1 MSVRQDQANLILT
14 INGAQAANTLQDM
27 EKSARDLRRMLSKIP
42 VDSKEFKEAS
52 AKAAELDKRIK
63 DAKESMR
70 AMRTESVSLSSII
83 TKVAAGFTVA
93 YTAVRGFFSSLN
105 SASKLEQLNISFEVF
120 LGSAEKAKQV
130 VAELRKFA
138 DLTPFETEPVNNAGR
153 ALLAFG
159 FSAEELIPTL
169 TKIGDVASGTGKD
182 FNELA
187 LIYGKA
193 KAQGLIQGEELNQ
206 LAEAGIPIYAEL
218 AKVLDTDESKIR
230 KLGEQGR
237 IQFSDLERVF
247 TNLTSEGGRFA
258 GLMERQSKSL
268 DGLFSTLASAI
279 QGKVTNVIT
288 GLFPLIKSVTQAFI
302 DFLSV
307 PLSETLEQERQA
319 FNGLALG
326 ILNAKEG
333 TEERTAGI
341 RRLQDQYP
349 AFLGN
354 IDAEKV
360 TNEQLKPILE
370 QINQSY
376 VIRIALQKQQEKLQ
390 PLLEAQAEQESR
402 LAEGRVAANR
412 LLARGAEL
420 AGINLQ
426 QFQTQAEQTRAV
438 IAALERTAEFRRGPG
453 FDQPL
458 NDQAR
463 VLNEIKAAAS
473 QIDATTIRQKFAT
486 QQATEAEQQRQ
497 EIVDELRKT
506 YADVFKILD
515 AESAKGT
522 GTSGGGPAGKAK
534 KEAEAAEGSIAALRK
549 RISDLQKLI
558 ETTPPD
564 SKLLTPLLRELTTAE
579 QRLKS
584 LEEYIKRL
592 KNPEVDVAPAQEVVD
607 SQLGR
612 SQAAGDI
619 PLDEDQRLAIVEL
632 NDFRLQQEELTT
644 DELNRFRQGLS
655 DEDSRRRA
663 KALEEE
669 KELQENIRNLNLSAA
684 ESISRAIIDIEANR
698 ISRETDDTLA
708 ALDRQYRARIEAAQG
723 NGAEQ
728 QRLQKELE
736 AKKEAIEKDAA
747 RKRKAL
753 AIKEAIIAG
762 ALAVVKALPNV
773 FAAAAAGIAA
783 AAQIAVISSQQ
794 FAGGGYTGPGH
805 GTVPD
810 NTGHRPVGVVHAH
823 EWVSPPWMTRHPVW
837 GQQIAVLEAVRQ
849 RGFADGGFS
858 TTPTV
863 TVTPIGAPEASAAA
877 GMEAFVLLAGEF
889 RSFRDQVTNWQSR
902 LRVVYTDIRDAGEDL
917 SAVETDASL

>member
-27 EKSARDLRRMLSKIP
+27 EKSARDLRRLLSKIP

-63 DAKESMR
+63 ETKESMR
-70 AMRTESVSLSSII
+70 AMKNEGVSLTGTLTRIGGTI
-83 TKVAAGFTVA
+83 AVVAAT
-93 YTAVRGFFSSLN
+93 VRGFFSSL
-105 SASKLEQLNISFEVF
+105 SGASKLEQLNISFEVF

-130 VAELRKFA
+130 VADLRKFA
-138 DLTPFETEPVNNAGR
+138 DLTPFETEPVNQAGR

-169 TKIGDVASGTGKD
+169 TKVGDVAAGTGKD

-193 KAQGLIQGEELNQ
+193 RAEGIIQNDTLNQ
-206 LAEAGIPIYAEL
+206 LAEAGIPVYQEL
-218 AKVLDTDESKIR
+218 AKVLGVAENRIR
-230 KLGEQGR
+230 KLAENGEISFR
-237 IQFSDLERVF
+237 DLERVF

-279 QGKVTNVIT
+279 QGKVTNAIT

-302 DFLSV
+302 DFLNV

-333 TEERTAGI
+333 TDERTAGI
-341 RRLQDQYP
+341 RKLQEQYP

-354 IDAEKV
+354 IDAEKA
-360 TNEQLKPILE
+360 TNEQLRPILE

-390 PLLEAQAEQESR
+390 PLLEAQAEQEAR

-420 AGINLQ
+420 AGVNLQ
-426 QFQTQAEQTRAV
+426 QFRTEAEQTQAV
-438 IAALERTAEFRRGPG
+438 IKALERTAEFRRGLG

-463 VLNEIKAAAS
+463 VLNEIKATAS
-473 QIDATTIRQKFAT
+473 QIDATTINQRFAT
-486 QQATEAEQQRQ
+486 KQATEAEQQRQ
-497 EIVDELRKT
+497 EVVAELRKT

-515 AESAKGT
+515 AEAAKTTNGD
-522 GTSGGGPAGKAK
+522 SPAGKAK
-534 KEAEAAEGSIAALRK
+534 KEAEAAEGSLAALRK
-549 RISDLQKLI
+549 RIADLQKLI
-558 ETTPPD
+558 EATPAD
-564 SKLLTPLLRELTTAE
+564 SKALAPLIRELTTAE
-579 QRLKS
+579 KRLKD

-592 KNPEVDVAPAQEVVD
+592 KNPQIDLAPTQDAIQA
-607 SQLGR
+607 QLGS
-612 SQAAGDI
+612 SQAQGDTT
-619 PLDEDQRLAIVEL
+619 LDEAQRLAIVEL
-632 NDFRLQQEELTT
+632 NDFRIREEELTT

-655 DEDSRRRA
+655 DEDSRRRQ

-669 KELQENIRNLNLSAA
+669 KQLRENIRNLNLSAA
-684 ESISRAIIDIEANR
+684 ESISRAVIDIEANR
-698 ISRETDDTLA
+698 ISQETDT
-708 ALDRQYRARIEAAQG
+708 ALRAIDAEYKARIDAAGG
-723 NGAEQ
+723 NSREQ
-728 QRLQKELE
+728 ARLQKELE
-736 AKKEAIEKDAA
+736 TKKEAIEKDAA
-747 RKRKAL
+747 RKRKSL
-753 AIKEAIIAG
+753 AIKEAVIAG

-773 FAAAAAGIAA
+773 FAAAAAGVAA

-805 GTVPD
+805 GSVPD
-810 NTGHRPVGVVHAH
+810 RTGHRPVGIVHAH
-823 EWVSPPWMTRHPVW
+823 EWVSPPWMTKHPVW
-837 GQQIAVLEAVRQ
+837 GQQIAALEAVRQ

-863 TVTPIGAPEASAAA
+863 AVTPIGASDASATA
-877 GMEAFVLLAGEF
+877 GMDAFMLLAGEF
-889 RSFRDQVTNWQSR
+889 RKFRNDVSAWQSR